1 MFQTTN
7 SAEGLKA
14 LMEFKLSSTEI
25 CFCFIMYAH
34 AIATDLLTP
43 AWQWIKM
50 FWLLFI
56 PSSIKFR
63 AESKHDNKSCNS
75 SSSMCICLTSI
86 EGYYV
91 ALRRVS
97 LIIN

>member
-1 MFQTTN
+1 MFLTN

-50 FWLLFI
+50 FWLFFI
-56 PSSIKFR
+56 LSSIKLR
-63 AESKHDNKSCNS
+63 AESRHDNKSCNS

-86 EGYYV
+86 EDCYG
-91 ALRRVS
+91 ALRSVS